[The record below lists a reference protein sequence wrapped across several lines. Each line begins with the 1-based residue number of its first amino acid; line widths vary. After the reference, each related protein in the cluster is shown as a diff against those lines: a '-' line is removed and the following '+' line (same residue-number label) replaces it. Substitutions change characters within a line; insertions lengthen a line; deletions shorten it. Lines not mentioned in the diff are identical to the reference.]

1 MVRAG
6 GCVHPLAPMEAGAG
20 AQMRRPLLSSLLAA
34 GAALAVCAVLLVNMR
49 PEGPGA
55 LLDKEVAE
63 IAQLQQEKGE
73 LEHELKAGRAPLLHP
88 RVLKAEVRRAARLKT
103 SMQQGQ
109 HWAARSRPNAKAP
122 VQTLS
127 QITAPAATSRPDLHT
142 LQAEREALE
151 KQILAYKQQA
161 AKQQDPLMG
170 GILAA
175 FKPDT
180 GAGVLSRTG
189 TMHAATQGLL
199 GRVGEDESSRD
210 DNVLG
215 SLAATMTKVQD
226 ERMLQDEHVRQLDNV
241 AKAMGDVSPKEALA
255 QRIIALGA
263 QFLSEP
269 DTVAA
274 APTGPS
280 HTGDAARRAHARG
293 RVAQMH
299 ARMSAAHAASAAPAV
314 THGASDSSLSSSHG
328 KLHSK
333 AVSAAKDR
341 VELLRRELKEAET
354 VAQLQSKLHK
364 EQSKLA
370 ATHALEAR
378 LKLASGGVHT
388 QLQSDKE
395 DTKHLTAHDN
405 YKNAYKEIRKYVG
418 KELGKNL
425 RFKDEEKPTMR
436 ARFRKKAHGRGY
448 IRGAIYVGSPE
459 NGPDRYGQQGAGPQ
473 TIKGKLG
480 DNVVDVGL
488 LGAAG
493 TIEGDVLV
501 PTKLSGVRHRD
512 YPWQQDSKKFKVGHV
527 DTQTSNA
534 IVKGTLDLGEHGLQ
548 MDDQAVPLDKVS
560 GALYKDLAR
569 TQALAQDE

>member
-6 GCVHPLAPMEAGAG
+6 GYVHPLAPMWEAGAG
-20 AQMRRPLLSSLLAA
+20 ANARMRRPLLSSLLA
-34 GAALAVCAVLLVNMR
+34 GAVLAVCAVLLVSMR
-49 PEGPGA
+49 PEGPDE
-55 LLDKEVAE
+55 LLDKEAEE
-63 IAQLQQEKGE
+63 IAQLQREKGE
-73 LEHELKAGRAPLLHP
+73 LEHELKTGRAPLLHP
-88 RVLKAEVRRAARLKT
+88 RVLKAEVRRAARLKAT
-103 SMQQGQ
+103 
-109 HWAARSRPNAKAP
+109 

-127 QITAPAATSRPDLHT
+127 QTTPVATSPRPDLLK
-142 LQAEREALE
+142 LQAERSALE

-175 FKPDT
+175 FKPDR

-189 TMHAATQGLL
+189 TMRAANQGLL

-226 ERMLQDEHVRQLDNV
+226 ERMLQDEHVRQLDDV
-241 AKAMGDVSPKEALA
+241 SKAMGDVSPKEALA

-263 QFLSEP
+263 QFLAEP

-280 HTGDAARRAHARG
+280 SDAARRAHARG

-299 ARMSAAHAASAAPAV
+299 ARMSAERAATAGAAPAV
-314 THGASDSSLSSSHG
+314 AHGASDSSLSSRHG
-328 KLHSK
+328 NLHSQ

-341 VELLRRELKEAET
+341 VELLRRELKEAEE
-354 VAQLQSKLHK
+354 VAQLQSKLQK

-370 ATHALEAR
+370 ATHAMEAR
-378 LKLASGGVHT
+378 LKLASGR
-388 QLQSDKE
+388 
-395 DTKHLTAHDN
+395 TAHN
-405 YKNAYKEIRKYVG
+405 KYKDAYKEIRRYVG
-418 KELGKNL
+418 KKLGKKL
-425 RFKDEEKPTMR
+425 RFQDEVKPKMA

-448 IRGAIYVGSPE
+448 ISGAIYVGSLE
-459 NGPDRYGQQGAGPQ
+459 KGPDRYGQQGAGPQ
-473 TIKGKLG
+473 IIKGKLG

-512 YPWQQDSKKFKVGHV
+512 FPGQKDSKKFKVGHV
-527 DTQTSNA
+527 NTQTSNA
-534 IVKGTLDLGEHGLQ
+534 IVKGTLISDLGKHGLQ
-548 MDDQAVPLDKVS
+548 MDDEAVPMNKVS
-560 GALYKDLAR
+560 AALYKDRAR
-569 TQALAQDE
+569 TQTLAQDQ

>member
-49 PEGPGA
+49 PERPGA

-88 RVLKAEVRRAARLKT
+88 RVLKAEVLRASLLKA

-127 QITAPAATSRPDLHT
+127 QTTAPAATSRPDLHT

-189 TMHAATQGLL
+189 TMHAANQGLL

-269 DTVAA
+269 DT

-388 QLQSDKE
+388 QLQSEKE
-395 DTKHLTAHDN
+395 DTKRLTAHDK

-418 KELGKNL
+418 KKLGKNL
-425 RFKDEEKPTMR
+425 RFEDEEKPTMR